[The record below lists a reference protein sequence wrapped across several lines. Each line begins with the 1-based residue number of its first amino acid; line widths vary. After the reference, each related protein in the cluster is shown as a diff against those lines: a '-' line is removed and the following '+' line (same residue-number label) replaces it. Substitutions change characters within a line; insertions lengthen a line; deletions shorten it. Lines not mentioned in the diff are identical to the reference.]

1 MGAMG
6 WVSITART
14 DLEIHAF
21 LCPRMSEN
29 TKQVLGRRIAPRG
42 PNIRI
47 RLLAGIDVAAS
58 NCRKPTVAL
67 I

>member
-1 MGAMG
+1 MEAMG
-6 WVSITART
+6 WVSTTART

-21 LCPRMSEN
+21 LCLQMSEN
-29 TKQVLGRRIAPRG
+29 TKQVLGRRIAPR
-42 PNIRI
+42 PKHPHET
-47 RLLAGIDVAAS
+47 LAGIDVAAS